1 MKNCFKVILLL
12 ISISL
17 VLSCKNS
24 GQKDKEVIADSSQKY
39 GTLYEVKTDQS
50 IIYWIGKAALT
61 SHNGSVKI
69 KTGSLEIDTY
79 GQIKSG
85 TFKIDMQSISNLDIA
100 DVKDKKKL
108 EDHLKSVDFFAVDSF
123 PEADF
128 IITKVQYISDSLGN
142 HLITGDLTI
151 KGKVNEINI
160 KANVISSGNTV
171 MVTVPEFTIDRTL
184 WNINYNSSK
193 ILDLIK
199 DKLISDEVKISMKI
213 LAARK

>member
-1 MKNCFKVILLL
+1 MKNCFKLILLL
-12 ISISL
+12 GSVFFVST
-17 VLSCKNS
+17 C
-24 GQKDKEVIADSSQKY
+24 QKEKEVITESSQKY
-39 GTLYEVKTDQS
+39 GTLYEVNPDQS
-50 IIYWIGKAALT
+50 IIYWIGKTAMT
-61 SHNGSVKI
+61 SHNGSIKI
-69 KTGSLEIDTY
+69 KTGHLEIDTY

-85 TFKIDMQSISNLDIA
+85 TFNIDMQSINNLDIA
-100 DVKDKKKL
+100 DVKDKKDL
-108 EDHLKSVDFFAVDSF
+108 TDHLKAADFFAVDSF

-128 IITKVQYISDSLGN
+128 IITKVQHISDSVGN

-151 KGKVNEINI
+151 RGKVNEINI

-199 DKLISDEVKISMKI
+199 DKLINDEVSISMKI